1 MKVKNKLGNLY
12 SGTIGKSK
20 TACIRD
26 GKQYFRTYVI
36 PNDLKT
42 AKQMK
47 QRMKYARAVKIWKHM
62 PDAEREVYNKR
73 ANILDMSGYNLFISE
88 FTRRKT

>member
-26 GKQYFRTYVI
+26 GKQYFRTHVI
-36 PNDLKT
+36 PNDPKT
-42 AKQMK
+42 AKQME
-47 QRMKYARAVKIWKHM
+47 QRRKYARAVETWKKLS
-62 PDAEREVYNKR
+62 DDEKEIYNRR
-73 ANILDMSGYNLFISE
+73 ATNLNMSGYNLFISE
-88 FTRRKT
+88 FTRGKP